1 MGWHKYVK
9 PESWETVEFS
19 LPYSHSLQY
28 YFVLLL
34 SHLHCNP
41 PYSDFDQPVV
51 IVGYNICVLNV
62 LLNSYA
68 SLYLR
73 LQPHIPEDSNR
84 TSHHCKNLRCN
95 VTLPRTFT
103 MSCIRLYR
111 NIQSSLNC
119 SFSKMSW
126 RLPLGQYSVSRHAC
140 GGSTQAPRKRTRWS
154 WCRSRICGSQWVW
167 L

>member
-1 MGWHKYVK
+1 MRWLK
-9 PESWETVEFS
+9 VERPS
-19 LPYSHSLQY
+19 LPYSHSLPY
-28 YFVLLL
+28 NFVLLL

-51 IVGYNICVLNV
+51 IVGQNIYILSV

-73 LQPHIPEDSNR
+73 IQP
-84 TSHHCKNLRCN
+84 HHCKNLRCN
-95 VTLPRTFT
+95 VTLPQTFT
-103 MSCIRLYR
+103 MSCMRLYR

-119 SFSKMSW
+119 SFSKISW

-154 WCRSRICGSQWVW
+154 WCRYRICGSQWVW
-167 L
+167 LYKLR